1 MAGSLGPG
9 EARCKACLLALP
21 CSLSGRHVPVS
32 HRHCRPRV
40 SDRSGPQEGLGQ
52 ELCACRWGSPGSSLC
67 GAPLQ
72 GGSQGGRAPAHRWP
86 PGLLRS
92 ENTAK
97 GRRQRLEAR
106 GTSAVAKGG
115 SRATPG
121 VVGVRQPRPGANS
134 GRARTGARGRPRPGL
149 HAHHHA
155 APSGSRVSRASREAP
170 TGRDAPSARAR
181 CSRRPV
187 RGEDTHSDPGARGQ
201 LVKRGQTGRRG
212 SQELLTEALHGVL
225 RPADQGP
232 ARPGPGTL
240 RLTGRGQGPL
250 PL

>member
-1 MAGSLGPG
+1 MLQIELTEGDCVNGSAGCKMGEAVAGSLGPG
-9 EARCKACLLALP
+9 EARCEACLLALP

-52 ELCACRWGSPGSSLC
+52 ELCVCRWGSPGSSLC

-72 GGSQGGRAPAHRWP
+72 GGSRGGRAPAHRWP

-115 SRATPG
+115 SRGAPG

-134 GRARTGARGRPRPGL
+134 GRARGGPWPPSARP
-149 HAHHHA
+149 
-155 APSGSRVSRASREAP
+155 SRASP
-170 TGRDAPSARAR
+170 
-181 CSRRPV
+181 
-187 RGEDTHSDPGARGQ
+187 
-201 LVKRGQTGRRG
+201 RG
-212 SQELLTEALHGVL
+212 SKWESC
-225 RPADQGP
+225 
-232 ARPGPGTL
+232 
-240 RLTGRGQGPL
+240 L
-250 PL
+250 PSEQRSAYGA

>member
-1 MAGSLGPG
+1 MLQIELTEGDCVNGSAGCKMGEAVAGSLGPG
-9 EARCKACLLALP
+9 EARCEACLLALP

-72 GGSQGGRAPAHRWP
+72 GGSRGGRAPAHRWP

-106 GTSAVAKGG
+106 DIVQWPREGAEEPRGWWECG
-115 SRATPG
+115 SLG
-121 VVGVRQPRPGANS
+121 
-134 GRARTGARGRPRPGL
+134 
-149 HAHHHA
+149 
-155 APSGSRVSRASREAP
+155 
-170 TGRDAPSARAR
+170 
-181 CSRRPV
+181 
-187 RGEDTHSDPGARGQ
+187 
-201 LVKRGQTGRRG
+201 RGQTQAACARG
-212 SQELLTEALHGVL
+212 PVVAL
-225 RPADQGP
+225 GP
-232 ARPGPGTL
+232 AFTRITTRLRVGVVSPERAEKRLRGVTHHRHAPAAPGAPCGARTRILTL
-240 RLTGRGQGPL
+240 GPEGSW
-250 PL
+250 